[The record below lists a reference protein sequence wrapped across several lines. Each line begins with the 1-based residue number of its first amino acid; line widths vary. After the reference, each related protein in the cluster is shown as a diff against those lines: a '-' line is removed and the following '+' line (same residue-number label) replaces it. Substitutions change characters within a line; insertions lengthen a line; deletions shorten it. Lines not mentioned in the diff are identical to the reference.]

1 MFACRKSR
9 YSDAKKD
16 FRGLIDFFSFQFDVT
31 SVYSSGF
38 QLQAILSS
46 RGHWA
51 MYRDIFDCTYWKW
64 ELSLQASSGY
74 RPRMLL
80 NILQRTAW
88 MDSHDSYSSEISIVL
103 RLRNPD
109 PYESIINLTL
119 KCLQNALA
127 DSNVSS
133 LLIATVE
140 QSILMT

>member
-1 MFACRKSR
+1 
-9 YSDAKKD
+9 
-16 FRGLIDFFSFQFDVT
+16 
-31 SVYSSGF
+31 
-38 QLQAILSS
+38 
-46 RGHWA
+46 
-51 MYRDIFDCTYWKW
+51 
-64 ELSLQASSGY
+64 
-74 RPRMLL
+74 
-80 NILQRTAW
+80 